1 VGDWKIIHS
10 KINLYHNF
18 ILPTDVITSFLLDQ
32 SLESKNCNG
41 PCQKYRASK
50 PADNQSRYEL
60 GQRRCTKCGIFMMW
74 AGIWCPCCGFRLRT
88 KSHSSKG
95 KRQESAILNRERI
108 AY

>member
-1 VGDWKIIHS
+1 MM
-10 KINLYHNF
+10 
-18 ILPTDVITSFLLDQ
+18 
-32 SLESKNCNG
+32 KNCLG
-41 PCQKYRASK
+41 TCQNYRALK

-88 KSHSSKG
+88 KSHSSKS
-95 KRQESAILNRERI
+95 KREGSAILDQKRN